1 MILLHCPKY
10 KRHEFV
16 SFLLFSLFAFSVS
29 ILHNMV
35 IRRVSEAV
43 PVNDPIGG
51 SPKQNAYMQG
61 IAEQFTISDEYLQK
75 ICDHFIQE
83 MNKGLNNE
91 GHTLAMI
98 PSYVEGRLTGMFVST
113 DIKHLI
119 LIACYR

>member
-1 MILLHCPKY
+1 
-10 KRHEFV
+10 
-16 SFLLFSLFAFSVS
+16 
-29 ILHNMV
+29 MV

-43 PVNDPIGG
+43 PVTDPIGG

-113 DIKHLI
+113 NIKHLI
-119 LIACYR
+119 LITSYR